1 LLEEGTAGFVVGS
14 GKSVLELERGISL
27 CYDLT
32 SLVNT
37 QLFISSQLFCIIS
50 SVSDI
55 SIVTISSETRR
66 SRTRVAASGMSNA
79 FVLDLLLMGESW
91 FLLSD
96 TSIQVKEVRLKRRVV
111 DRKGGDLSSSPKN
124 Y

>member
-1 LLEEGTAGFVVGS
+1 
-14 GKSVLELERGISL
+14 
-27 CYDLT
+27 
-32 SLVNT
+32 
-37 QLFISSQLFCIIS
+37 
-50 SVSDI
+50 
-55 SIVTISSETRR
+55 
-66 SRTRVAASGMSNA
+66 MSNA